1 MRVKDCMCHHVVQ
14 ATPETSLTDV
24 AKLMNDNKVGC
35 IPICKEERVVG
46 FVTDRDII
54 TRGVACNKD
63 CNTTKISDIMNTNVI
78 KITADTEL
86 EDALEVMSKNQIR
99 RLPVISNE
107 KIIGILSLGDIAQND
122 EVDSDELGYT
132 FECICE
138 DCDCDKEE

>member
-14 ATPETSLTDV
+14 ATPETSLTEV

-35 IPICKEERVVG
+35 IPICKEEKVVG

-54 TRGVACNKD
+54 IRGVACNKD

-107 KIIGILSLGDIAQND
+107 KIIGILSLGDIAQNND
-122 EVDSDELGYT
+122 VDNEELGNT

-138 DCDCDKEE
+138 DCDCDKKE